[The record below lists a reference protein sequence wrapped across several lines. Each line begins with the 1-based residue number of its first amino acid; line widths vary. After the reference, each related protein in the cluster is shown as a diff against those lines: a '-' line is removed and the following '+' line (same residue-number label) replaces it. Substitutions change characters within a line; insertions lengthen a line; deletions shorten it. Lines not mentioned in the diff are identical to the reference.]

1 MPQIPIALIA
11 NTVRLTFF
19 LVCLFLSV
27 FVVVVVVVGR
37 GGGDLSFGME
47 FKGVENFYGG

>member
-19 LVCLFLSV
+19 LVCLLLSV
-27 FVVVVVVVGR
+27 FVVVVVVGR